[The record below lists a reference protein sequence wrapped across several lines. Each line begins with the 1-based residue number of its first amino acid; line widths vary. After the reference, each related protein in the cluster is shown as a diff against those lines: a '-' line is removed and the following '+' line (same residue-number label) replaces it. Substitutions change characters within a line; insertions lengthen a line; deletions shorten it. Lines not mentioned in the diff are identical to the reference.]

1 VFDARRARD
10 NVTGADNLHR
20 LAFLLGEP
28 NTRGHNQPLT
38 CRMRMPGGTG
48 TRLKGDI
55 SPGNRDVVIWLE
67 ERINPDATGKVLG
80 GPIYRVLTSCGGD
93 MDSGILLRCPG

>member
-28 NTRGHNQPLT
+28 HTRGYNQPLT
-38 CRMRMPGGTG
+38 CRMRMPGGTSAG
-48 TRLKGDI
+48 FKRDI
-55 SPGNRDVVIWLE
+55 SPGNRDVVIRSE

>member
-1 VFDARRARD
+1 
-10 NVTGADNLHR
+10 
-20 LAFLLGEP
+20 
-28 NTRGHNQPLT
+28 
-38 CRMRMPGGTG
+38 MPGGTSAG
-48 TRLKGDI
+48 FKRDI
-55 SPGNRDVVIWLE
+55 SPGNRDVVIRSE